1 MKYVPCN
8 PPVHVEQA
16 VNAWYRLSSRG
27 LIALFFFQGTIPGG
41 SYLEIL
47 ETLIVAGIRAL
58 FADEPFFIQQD
69 GVPYFY
75 YTDVCACLE

>member
-1 MKYVPCN
+1 MV
-8 PPVHVEQA
+8 
-16 VNAWYRLSSRG
+16 LGFSSNDTMMEGPKLPENLLRRKVCT
-27 LIALFFFQGTIPGG
+27 GTIPGG